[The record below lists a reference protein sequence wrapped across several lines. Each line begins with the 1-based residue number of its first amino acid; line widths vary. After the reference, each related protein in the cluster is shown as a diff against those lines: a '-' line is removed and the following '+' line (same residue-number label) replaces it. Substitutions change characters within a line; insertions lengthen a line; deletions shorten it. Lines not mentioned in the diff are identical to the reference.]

1 MNITQDSKIDM
12 SDLQTKMKILQKHQ
26 VFEAEILAHGNII
39 ESVQQVNR
47 CTKVTSWLSCQLEII
62 LFICS
67 SFGQYKY
74 I

>member
-1 MNITQDSKIDM
+1 MNKTQDSKIDM

-39 ESVQQVNR
+39 ESVQRVSR
-47 CTKVTSWLSCQLEII
+47 CTKVTSSVVRNPI
-62 LFICS
+62 FICS
-67 SFGQYKY
+67 YIGQYKY